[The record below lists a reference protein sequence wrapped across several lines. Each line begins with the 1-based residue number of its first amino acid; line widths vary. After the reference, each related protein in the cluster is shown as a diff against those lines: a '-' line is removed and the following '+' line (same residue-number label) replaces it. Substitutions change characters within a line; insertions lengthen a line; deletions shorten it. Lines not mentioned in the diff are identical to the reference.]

1 LPKGAGDRAL
11 RLFRVK
17 RGPKVADRNIVS
29 LSPRVRILAAAL
41 FLAVA
46 ALAAGFLLLGRSPS
60 SSQAAVKT
68 IKPLH
73 PLKTPAKKA
82 AKPKVKVPAK
92 KPAKPASK
100 PVRKVAKPKVPA
112 ARPAV
117 IDGMPASLAHAL
129 ALHDVVVVSLY
140 APRSAVDALATDEAK
155 HGAALAGV
163 GFVAFNVSD
172 EKVVSPLTS
181 LLTGAQTAAD
191 RVLDGPA
198 VLVFLRPRTLFVR
211 FNGFADRDT
220 VAQAAAN
227 AANLVS

>member
-1 LPKGAGDRAL
+1 M
-11 RLFRVK
+11 
-17 RGPKVADRNIVS
+17 S

-73 PLKTPAKKA
+73 PVKTPAKKA

-92 KPAKPASK
+92 KSAKPASK

-172 EKVVSPLTS
+172 EKIVSPLTS